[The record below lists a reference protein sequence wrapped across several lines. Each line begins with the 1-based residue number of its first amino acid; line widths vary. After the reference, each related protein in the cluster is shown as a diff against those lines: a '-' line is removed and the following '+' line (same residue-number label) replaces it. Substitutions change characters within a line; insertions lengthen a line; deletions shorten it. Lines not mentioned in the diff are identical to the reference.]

1 LISRTGHT
9 YQTGVLYSAVSCQTM
24 PASHRDQ
31 ILEGAIEC
39 VQTRGVAGTTT
50 RDIAAAAN
58 ASLASIPYHFGSKDA
73 LMDQALLEAIRR
85 YSGHVQ
91 SQAFAGEAPPLQ
103 ALAKSLI
110 ATIDSFAD
118 AGPLLS
124 SLMEAHV
131 KAIHSEPLRER
142 VAANR
147 RAAVERIAA
156 SVREGLG
163 LEQDLSEEQARAV
176 SVLLLALVDGLMLGW
191 LIDPASI
198 PAGEELLDAVTAAAG
213 PLVAP
218 LTNKT

>member
-1 LISRTGHT
+1 
-9 YQTGVLYSAVSCQTM
+9 M

-50 RDIAAAAN
+50 RDIAAASN

-85 YSGHVQ
+85 YSGHVRA
-91 SQAFAGEAPPLQ
+91 QAFAGDAPPLQ

-110 ATIDSFAD
+110 ATVDSFAD
-118 AGPLLS
+118 GGPLLA

-147 RAAVERIAA
+147 SAAVARIAD
-156 SVREGLG
+156 SVKDGLG
-163 LEQDLSEEQARAV
+163 LEGELSDEQARAV
-176 SVLLLALVDGLMLGW
+176 SVLILALIDGLMLGW
-191 LIDPASI
+191 LIDPGAVPS
-198 PAGEELLDAVTAAAG
+198 GQELLDSLGAAAG
-213 PLVAP
+213 PLLAGRAEQA
-218 LTNKT
+218 